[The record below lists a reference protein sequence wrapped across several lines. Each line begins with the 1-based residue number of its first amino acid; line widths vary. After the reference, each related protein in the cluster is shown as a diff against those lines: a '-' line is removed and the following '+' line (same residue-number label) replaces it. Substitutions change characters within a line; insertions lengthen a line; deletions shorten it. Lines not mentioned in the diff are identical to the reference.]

1 MKDIMDWS
9 KCLNEFIMDVEL
21 DNDKIESLKDT
32 AKARIRFISS
42 IKISEDNVS
51 FIVENY
57 YEVIKE
63 LLTAILLKS
72 KMKSSNHQCLISFF
86 YNQYKEYEE
95 ESNIILQMS
104 YLRNRL
110 TYYGELIPYK
120 YYERY
125 KLEFKH
131 IIQLLL
137 DITNKK

>member
-57 YEVIKE
+57 Y
-63 LLTAILLKS
+63 
-72 KMKSSNHQCLISFF
+72 
-86 YNQYKEYEE
+86 
-95 ESNIILQMS
+95 
-104 YLRNRL
+104 
-110 TYYGELIPYK
+110 
-120 YYERY
+120 
-125 KLEFKH
+125 
-131 IIQLLL
+131 
-137 DITNKK
+137 